1 MSDEQVTR
9 RCFVRGTAVLGAGV
23 VVASVAGGKDEEP
36 KTITLSFADHGDLT
50 RVGGTVEAKLPDG
63 LPILVACV
71 DDGKYVC
78 VQLKCTHQGADL
90 TYDAKKKLFCCPAH
104 NAEFDLDGSPV
115 NGPTKRALGRY
126 DANGAVVVSTKRQ
139 E

>member
-50 RVGGTVEAKLPDG
+50 RPGGSVEAKLPNG
-63 LPILVACV
+63 MPILVACV

-78 VQLKCTHQGADL
+78 VQLKCTHERADL
-90 TYDAKKKLFCCPAH
+90 AYDPKKKLFCCPAH
-104 NAEFDLDGSPV
+104 NAEFDLDGNPV
-115 NGPTKRALGRY
+115 SGPAKRPLDRY
-126 DANGAVVVSTKRQ
+126 DSTGAVIINTKRQ